1 MREDQ
6 NIHETTSGNL
16 PVAAMALDS
25 ETTGAQAARLLIVE
39 DDEDLARLLADHLAE
54 TLQIE
59 VSIAGSCREAVD
71 VELTRPQDLILADL
85 LLPDGDAIGLQRQLQ
100 GISAAGFV
108 LMSGV
113 PTVNRVVEAMRLGA
127 MDFLVK
133 PFDLS
138 QLTATVSDALVR
150 QQKHAQMKQRYLRM
164 RRLAKRI
171 LRDRR
176 EMRSR
181 VDLVCRDLVQ
191 AYRRLAKR
199 VVELYETYGQQP
211 ENGEI

>member
-1 MREDQ
+1 MRNNEHAHD
-6 NIHETTSGNL
+6 EASPTVPTT
-16 PVAAMALDS
+16 AMRSDRRPAKQQ
-25 ETTGAQAARLLIVE
+25 TARLLIVE
-39 DDEDLARLLADHLAE
+39 DDRDLATMLADHLSE
-54 TLQIE
+54 TLRAE
-59 VSIAGSCREAVD
+59 VTVATTCREAVD
-71 VELTRPQDLILADL
+71 IELSRPQDLILADL
-85 LLPDGDAIGLQRQLQ
+85 LLPDGDAVSLQRQLQ

-127 MDFLVK
+127 MDFLTK

-138 QLTATVSDALVR
+138 QLTAAVSEALARHQDLSQMQVR
-150 QQKHAQMKQRYLRM
+150 YVRM

-171 LRDRR
+171 LQDRR
-176 EMRSR
+176 ELRGR

-199 VVELYETYGQQP
+199 VVELYELYGYQQ
-211 ENGEI
+211 NN

>member
-1 MREDQ
+1 MRNNEHTRNRAPQ
-6 NIHETTSGNL
+6 AVPATTIRPDHQPSH
-16 PVAAMALDS
+16 
-25 ETTGAQAARLLIVE
+25 QHKARLLIVE
-39 DDEDLARLLADHLAE
+39 DDRDLAMLLAEHLAE
-54 TLQIE
+54 TLQAD
-59 VSIAGSCREAVD
+59 VTVATNCREAVD
-71 VELTRPQDLILADL
+71 AELNKPQDLILADL
-85 LLPDGDAIGLQRQLQ
+85 LLPDGDATELQRQLK

-113 PTVNRVVEAMRLGA
+113 PTVNCVVEAMRLGA

-138 QLTATVSDALVR
+138 QLTATVSDALAR
-150 QQKHAQMKQRYLRM
+150 HQNASQMQVRYLRM

-171 LRDRR
+171 LKDRR
-176 EMRSR
+176 ELRGR

-199 VVELYETYGQQP
+199 VVELYELYGYQQ
-211 ENGEI
+211 NNN

>member
-1 MREDQ
+1 MRKNEDA
-6 NIHETTSGNL
+6 HERAEVVV
-16 PVAAMALDS
+16 PMAMLESDRHPADK
-25 ETTGAQAARLLIVE
+25 QAARLLIVE
-39 DDEDLARLLADHLAE
+39 DDQDLALLLAEHLAE
-54 TLQIE
+54 TLRVE
-59 VSIAGSCREAVD
+59 VTVAGSCREAVD
-71 VELTRPQDLILADL
+71 IELTKPQDLILSDL
-85 LLPDGDAIGLQRQLQ
+85 LLPDGDAIGLLRQLQ

-138 QLTATVSDALVR
+138 HLTATVSDALVR
-150 QQKHAQMKQRYLRM
+150 QEKRSQTQQRYLRM

-171 LRDRR
+171 LQDRR
-176 EMRSR
+176 ELRSR

-199 VVELYETYGQQP
+199 VVELYELYGHQP
-211 ENGEI
+211 EN